1 VKTYSVQLYQPK
13 FAANWNAF
21 VGQAKN
27 ATFLFH
33 RDFMEYHQDRFDD
46 YSLVVTDQDKWV
58 AILPA
63 NKVGN
68 EIYSHQGLSYGGLL
82 VLPNIRTV
90 DYFAIFSSLCQFL
103 IANEITQLNLKAL
116 PRIYEQSFSDEL
128 YQALYVT
135 KAQQTRSDL
144 FLVVDKNEPYQP
156 NRNRKR
162 ALKVAQEL
170 GIKIKEET
178 QYDSF
183 WDEVLTPNLQQRFG
197 VNPVHS
203 LAEITQLATAFPQHI
218 KLLNAY
224 LDGELKA
231 GCVLFI
237 MPNVVHFQYSSGTD
251 DRMDTAALDV
261 LFNYVI
267 QRYHPTHHV
276 SFGNVSEQNGLK
288 INQGLAYWKESFGAK
303 PIVQTYWTLPLQ
315 NAHLLEALWKYP
327 F

>member
-63 NKVGN
+63 NKLGN

-103 IANEITQLNLKAL
+103 IENEITQLNLKAL

-203 LAEITQLATAFPQHI
+203 LAEITQLADAFPQHI
-218 KLLNAY
+218 KLFNAY
-224 LDGELKA
+224 LDGALKA

-261 LFNYVI
+261 LFDYVI
-267 QRYHPTHHV
+267 QRYQPTHHV

-315 NAHLLEALWKYP
+315 NAHLLEAL
-327 F
+327 